1 MAKKTVRGEKTAAVS
16 EYLDAHPEAGPK
28 EIVEALA
35 KQRIKITTAHVSNIK
50 GKLKKAG
57 NGKRAAKKPAVV
69 EAVAPV
75 IVAKPAI
82 NGGTI
87 TLEQVKKVAQTI
99 KMLGG
104 FQRVIEVLDVIKEM
118 GGVKKFKDLAEAMTV
133 TETDVVVF

>member
-1 MAKKTVRGEKTAAVS
+1 M
-16 EYLDAHPEAGPK
+16 
-28 EIVEALA
+28 
-35 KQRIKITTAHVSNIK
+35 
-50 GKLKKAG
+50 GKLNKASTGKK
-57 NGKRAAKKPAVV
+57 AAKKPAAAVV
-69 EAVAPV
+69 AAPAAPAPV
-75 IVAKPAI
+75 EKPTT
-82 NGGTI
+82 NGGGTI